1 MNAPTVPNS
10 DETPT
15 TGGQLP
21 SPGPQSY
28 DARSYGPRSYD
39 QQSFD
44 QRSYEAERYRHQPSR
59 VDEDPGKVLGIISL
73 VATLSTFL
81 GFNFIG
87 PIVGIITGHMAR
99 NRSRSAGYGDNE
111 MGKWGFILG
120 IVFVSLAALGGLLGI
135 TFAGVAGLAGL
146 LGS

>member
-15 TGGQLP
+15 TGGQYP
-21 SPGPQSY
+21 APGPQSY

-39 QQSFD
+39 QQPYD
-44 QRSYEAERYRHQPSR
+44 AEDYCYQPPR

-73 VATLSTFL
+73 VATLSTFV
-81 GFNFIG
+81 GFNFVG
-87 PIVGIITGHMAR
+87 PIVGIITGRMA
-99 NRSRSAGYGDNE
+99 RSRSRGAGYADNE

-120 IVFVSLAALGGLLGI
+120 IIFVSLAVLGGLLGI
-135 TFAGVAGLAGL
+135 TFAGIAGLASF